1 MFSHVTVGTAD
12 FPRATAFYDALLMP
26 LGMIRHETNPE
37 HGLVGYARDPMATPQ
52 FYIMRPIDG
61 RPASVGNGV
70 TVAFEAQTRAEVDVL
85 HAAGLATGGRDE
97 GAPGL
102 RPHYHPDFYGAY
114 LRDPDGNKVAIV
126 CHRPE

>member
-12 FPRATAFYDALLMP
+12 FDRAIAFYDAILMP
-26 LGMIRHETNPE
+26 LGMIRHETSPE

-61 RPASVGNGV
+61 RPASVGNGI
-70 TVAFEAQTRAEVDVL
+70 TVAFEAQTRGEVDAL
-85 HAAGLATGGRDE
+85 HKAGLATGGRDE

-114 LRDPDGNKVAIV
+114 LRDPDGNKVAVI